1 MNDHAPSPGVT
12 QAIARSDVGRVRT
25 QNEDLTFIDP
35 QLRWAILA
43 DGMGGYHG
51 GAVAARIGIESS
63 SKALE
68 RTHAANWGVAEASLA
83 LSAAVGE
90 ANLAVY
96 RAGGEDPALINMG
109 STLLAVC
116 PVGGGLVSV
125 HVGDSRLYRLRRGSL
140 VRLTRDHTLTQELI
154 DQGVLSEN
162 DVRLS
167 GARGVLTRALGVHAT
182 VEPEVRAH
190 DLARGD
196 LLLMCSDGLTDMLH
210 EQDIAELLSA
220 DSLETAADALVLTA
234 NTRGGRDNISV
245 ILIRIG

>member
-1 MNDHAPSPGVT
+1 MNDDAPSLGVT
-12 QAIARSDVGRVRT
+12 RAVARSDVGRVRAR
-25 QNEDLTFIDP
+25 NEDLTFIDP

-51 GAVAARIGIESS
+51 GDVAARIGVESAS
-63 SKALE
+63 RTLE
-68 RTHAANWGVAEASLA
+68 RTYVANWGVAEASLA
-83 LSAAVGE
+83 LSAAAAE

-96 RAGGEDPALINMG
+96 QAGGEDPDLVNMG

-140 VRLTRDHTLTQELI
+140 LRLTRDHTLLQEFV
-154 DQGVLSEN
+154 DEGVLSED

-167 GARGVLTRALGVHAT
+167 GARGVLTRALGVHET
-182 VEPEVRAH
+182 VEPEVRVH
-190 DLARGD
+190 DLASDD
-196 LLLMCSDGLTDMLH
+196 LFLMCSDGLTDMLH

-220 DSLETAADALVLTA
+220 DTLETAADALVLAA
-234 NTRGGRDNISV
+234 NTSGGRDNISV